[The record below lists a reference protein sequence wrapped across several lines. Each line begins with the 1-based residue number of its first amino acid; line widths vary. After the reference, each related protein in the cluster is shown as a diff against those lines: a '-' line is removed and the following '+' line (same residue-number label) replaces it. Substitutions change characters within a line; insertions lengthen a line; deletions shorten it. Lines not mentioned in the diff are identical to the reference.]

1 MRLAEGHDQRVRT
14 PSCRAI
20 IPRCAVRDRP
30 AVSTAGRASVQ
41 PMRGAVTLC
50 GALRGLCWGRPAT
63 LAPGRQ
69 RCHGPKHLIMFTYF
83 HHRVGGGTLPGSRA
97 EQTMYGVIDGVIQR
111 AESATISVMD
121 QGFLR
126 GDGAFEVLLVYGGR
140 PFAADQH
147 LDRLQRSCVA
157 LRLACP
163 RDLIERDL
171 LSLVETSSRDTYAVR
186 IVLTRAGRRI
196 VLGEPWSPPAKPSRL
211 LVVSNHQQP
220 LLTGV
225 KSLSY
230 AANMLSKR
238 LAREQGFDDA
248 LWISADGCI
257 LEAQTAAFFWVSS
270 KGELCTPPLSE
281 PILDSITRRRVIEQV
296 DVRERRVPPR

>member
-1 MRLAEGHDQRVRT
+1 MG
-14 PSCRAI
+14 
-20 IPRCAVRDRP
+20 
-30 AVSTAGRASVQ
+30 
-41 PMRGAVTLC
+41 
-50 GALRGLCWGRPAT
+50 
-63 LAPGRQ
+63 
-69 RCHGPKHLIMFTYF
+69 
-83 HHRVGGGTLPGSRA
+83 VGDGTLPGSRA
-97 EQTMYGVIDGVIQR
+97 EQTMYGVIDGVLQP
-111 AESATISVMD
+111 AVWACISVMD
-121 QGFLR
+121 WQGFLR

-171 LSLVETSSRDTYAVR
+171 ISLVETSSRDTYAER
-186 IVLTRAGRRI
+186 IALTRAGRRS
-196 VLGEPWSPPAKPSRL
+196 VGGPWSPPEKPSRL

-238 LAREQGFDDA
+238 LAREQG
-248 LWISADGCI
+248 C
-257 LEAQTAAFFWVSS
+257 
-270 KGELCTPPLSE
+270 
-281 PILDSITRRRVIEQV
+281 
-296 DVRERRVPPR
+296 